1 MSIITDH
8 KYAQMIS
15 HRLLLFKRKSDRTY
29 NFRCPFCGDS
39 QKNKLKA
46 RGYLF
51 EKSGGLIFKC
61 HNCDIGA
68 SLGKVIDLVDPSLAK
83 NYRMESYRDRVDAN
97 TNNTFLIPREQ
108 EAVVEK
114 PKIILDDML
123 TRLDQLPAHHR
134 AVEYVKAR
142 QIPKERWDDLY
153 YARDFKVLE
162 ALNPAY
168 EGRLASDERLV
179 IPFRREDGLLTGVT
193 GRAMGNSSL
202 RYATI
207 RITDDPLVYGLER
220 IKRGK
225 TIYVTE
231 GPIDSMFLDNAIAAG
246 GTDFSR
252 ALYNISDENV
262 VLIFDNQPRNKQV
275 VKRVEAFAQRGYAM
289 VIWNS
294 NWTYKDINDAVLSGS
309 SVSEIEYLLNKST
322 FKGLALKLAIRD
334 WKKC

>member
-15 HRLLLFKRKSDRTY
+15 HRLLLFKRKSDRVY

-39 QKNKLKA
+39 QRNKIKA

-61 HNCDIGA
+61 HNCDIGTNV
-68 SLGKVIDLVDPSLAK
+68 GKLIDLVDPSLSKAYRLESFRDK
-83 NYRMESYRDRVDAN
+83 NMSEGD
-97 TNNTFLIPREQ
+97 TFFIPREE

-114 PKIILDDML
+114 PKIILDEML
-123 TRLDQLPAHHR
+123 PRLDQLPSHHR

-142 QIPKERWDDLY
+142 QIPKERWEDLY

-220 IKRGK
+220 AKRGK

-252 ALYNISDENV
+252 ALYNVNGENV

-275 VKRVEAFAQRGYAM
+275 VKRVETFAQRGYAM

-294 NWTYKDINDAVLSGS
+294 NWTYKDINDAVLSGC

>member
-1 MSIITDH
+1 MSAITDH

-15 HRLLLFKRKSDRTY
+15 HRLSLFKRKSDRIY

-51 EKSGGLIFKC
+51 EKSGGLIYKC
-61 HNCDIGA
+61 HNCDVGA
-68 SLGKVIDLVDPSLAK
+68 SLGKLIDLVDPGLARS
-83 NYRMESYRDRVDAN
+83 YRLESYKERVAAN
-97 TNNTFLIPREQ
+97 NETFLIPKE
-108 EAVVEK
+108 EVVVERK
-114 PKIILDDML
+114 PIILDELLHRVDL
-123 TRLDQLPAHHR
+123 LPAHHR
-134 AVEYVKAR
+134 AVDYVKSR
-142 QIPKERWDDLY
+142 KIPKERWEDLY
-153 YARDFKVLE
+153 YARDMKILE
-162 ALNPAY
+162 QLNPAY

-193 GRAMGNSSL
+193 GRAMGNSTL
-202 RYATI
+202 RYVTV
-207 RITDDPLVYGLER
+207 RITDDPLIYGLDR

-225 TIYVTE
+225 NIYVTE

-246 GTDFSR
+246 GTDFAR
-252 ALYNISDENV
+252 ALYNISGENV

-275 VKRVEAFAQRGYAM
+275 VKRVETFAGRGYPM

-294 NWTYKDINDAVLSGS
+294 SWNYKDINDAILSGCS
-309 SVSEIEYLLNKST
+309 SSEIEYILNKST
-322 FKGLALKLAIRD
+322 FKGLSLKLAIRD

>member
-1 MSIITDH
+1 M
-8 KYAQMIS
+8 
-15 HRLLLFKRKSDRTY
+15 
-29 NFRCPFCGDS
+29 
-39 QKNKLKA
+39 
-46 RGYLF
+46 
-51 EKSGGLIFKC
+51 IFKC
-61 HNCDIGA
+61 HNCDVGA
-68 SLGKVIDLVDPSLAK
+68 GLGKVIDLVDPSLAK
-83 NYRMESYRDRVDAN
+83 AYRLESYKDRVSAN
-97 TNNTFLIPREQ
+97 TESDTFLIPRE
-108 EAVVEK
+108 EVVVEK

-123 TRLDQLPAHHR
+123 TRLDKLPLHHR
-134 AVEYVKAR
+134 AVEYVKSR
-142 QIPKERWDDLY
+142 KIPKERWEDLY

-225 TIYVTE
+225 NIYVTE

-252 ALYNISDENV
+252 ALYNIGDENA

-275 VKRVEAFAQRGYAM
+275 VKRVETFAQRGYAM
-289 VIWNS
+289 VVWNS
-294 NWTYKDINDAVLSGS
+294 NWTYKDINDAILSGC
-309 SVSEIEYLLNKST
+309 SVSEVEYILNKST

>member
-15 HRLLLFKRKSDRTY
+15 HRLLLFNRKSERVY

-51 EKSGGLIFKC
+51 EKSGGLIYNC
-61 HNCDIGA
+61 HNCDVGTN
-68 SLGKVIDLVDPSLAK
+68 LGKLIDLVDPGLSK
-83 NYRMESYRDRVDAN
+83 EYRLETYKERVSAN
-97 TNNTFLIPREQ
+97 TEFF
-108 EAVVEK
+108 VVPETK
-114 PKIILDDML
+114 VERRKIILDDMFP
-123 TRLDQLPAHHR
+123 RLDELPLHHR
-134 AVEYVKAR
+134 AIEYVKAR
-142 QIPKERWDDLY
+142 QIPKERWGDLY
-153 YARDFKVLE
+153 YARNFQELE
-162 ALNPAY
+162 TLNPAY

-193 GRAMGNSSL
+193 GRSMGNSSL

-207 RITDDPLVYGLER
+207 RVTDDPLIYGLDR
-220 IKRGK
+220 VKRGK
-225 TIYVTE
+225 TIYIVE

-246 GTDFSR
+246 GTDFQR
-252 ALYNISDENV
+252 ALYSLTGENV
-262 VLIFDNQPRNKQV
+262 VLVFDNQPRNKQV
-275 VKRVEAFAQRGYAM
+275 VKRVESFVQRGYTM
-289 VIWNS
+289 VVWNS
-294 NWTYKDINDAVLSGS
+294 SWTYKDINDAVLSGLS
-309 SVSEIEYLLNKST
+309 GSQVEYLLNKST

>member
-15 HRLLLFKRKSDRTY
+15 HRLLLFKRKSDRVY

-39 QKNKLKA
+39 QRNKIKA

-61 HNCDIGA
+61 HNCDIGTNV
-68 SLGKVIDLVDPSLAK
+68 GKLIDLVDPSLSKAYRLESFRDK
-83 NYRMESYRDRVDAN
+83 NMSEGD
-97 TNNTFLIPREQ
+97 TFFIPREE

-114 PKIILDDML
+114 PKIILDEML
-123 TRLDQLPAHHR
+123 PRLDQLPAHHR

-220 IKRGK
+220 AKRGK

-252 ALYNISDENV
+252 ALYNVNGENV

-275 VKRVEAFAQRGYAM
+275 VKRVETFAQRGYAM

-294 NWTYKDINDAVLSGS
+294 NWTYKDINDAVLSGC
-309 SVSEIEYLLNKST
+309 SVSEIEYLLNKFT

>member
-15 HRLLLFKRKSDRTY
+15 HKLLLFKRKSDRVY

-51 EKSGGLIFKC
+51 EKSGGLIYKC
-61 HNCDIGA
+61 HNCDVGTN
-68 SLGKVIDLVDPSLAK
+68 LGKLIDLVDPGLAK
-83 NYRMESYRDRVDAN
+83 AYRLESYKDRVAAN
-97 TNNTFLIPREQ
+97 TTNDNFIIPKIEIEQ
-108 EAVVEK
+108 
-114 PKIILDDML
+114 PPIILDEML
-123 TRLDQLPAHHR
+123 SRVDKLPEHHR
-134 AVEYVKAR
+134 AVEYVKSR
-142 QIPKERWDDLY
+142 SIPKERWKDLY

-168 EGRLASDERLV
+168 EGRLVSDERLV

-207 RITDDPLVYGLER
+207 RITDDPLIYGLDR
-220 IKRGK
+220 VKRGK

-231 GPIDSMFLDNAIAAG
+231 GPIDSMFIDNAIAAG
-246 GTDFSR
+246 GTDFAR
-252 ALYNISDENV
+252 ALYNISGENA
-262 VLIFDNQPRNKQV
+262 VLIFDNQIKELITN
-275 VKRVEAFAQRGYAM
+275 
-289 VIWNS
+289 
-294 NWTYKDINDAVLSGS
+294 
-309 SVSEIEYLLNKST
+309 
-322 FKGLALKLAIRD
+322 
-334 WKKC
+334 

>member
-15 HRLLLFKRKSDRTY
+15 HRLLLFKRKSDRIY

-39 QKNKLKA
+39 QRNKLKA

-61 HNCDIGA
+61 HNCDVGA

-97 TNNTFLIPREQ
+97 TNNTFLIPRE
-108 EAVVEK
+108 EEVVFER
-114 PKIILDDML
+114 PKIVLDEML
-123 TRLDQLPAHHR
+123 SRLDQLPSHHR
-134 AVEYVKAR
+134 AVEYVKSR
-142 QIPKERWDDLY
+142 QIPKERWEDLY

-207 RITDDPLVYGLER
+207 RVTDDPLVYGLER

-252 ALYNISDENV
+252 ALYNISGENV

>member
-39 QKNKLKA
+39 QRNKLKA

-61 HNCDIGA
+61 HNCDVGA

-252 ALYNISDENV
+252 ALYNISGENV

-275 VKRVEAFAQRGYAM
+275 VKRVETFAQRGYAM

-294 NWTYKDINDAVLSGS
+294 NWTYKDINDAVLSGC

>member
-61 HNCDIGA
+61 HNCDVGA

-262 VLIFDNQPRNKQV
+262 VLVFDNQPRNKQV